1 MSLVT
6 ILVEKAGALFGF
18 PFNRDRLPDGPEVA
32 PPFLAAGGGGGKELP
47 GVGEEGG
54 RGLPAFVFSGA
65 FPYHPLVF
73 LSLVRLNVTVDSG
86 CSA

>member
-6 ILVEKAGALFGF
+6 ISVEKVGALFGF
-18 PFNRDRLPDGPEVA
+18 PFNRDRLPDGPEDA
-32 PPFLAAGGGGGKELP
+32 PPFFVAGGGGWRVEL

-54 RGLPAFVFSGA
+54 RELPAFAFSGA
-65 FPYHPLVF
+65 FPYRPLVF
-73 LSLVRLNVTVDSG
+73 LSLVLLNVTVDSG